1 MFLYFCLS
9 GHVAGRAAQI
19 EWASKVSWTHN
30 LQSFVASC
38 NAYCSGKICFYNS
51 KSSLEIKNPSNEFGT
66 PRPRDRSP
74 IFCAA
79 FTFTSS
85 SSNALPFIR
94 NPDISFPAAASRA
107 RASNF
112 RSNTC
117 CCRDRALHHH
127 PLYIILWDD
136 SMPGNGGGAAA
147 GRRIK
152 RTVLA
157 SSQRRAPLTIVTL
170 RGADDAAIV
179 QIC

>member
-1 MFLYFCLS
+1 MYIFYNSTSIATLPHFEIKLGITEPTGVKTWRNTVFLYFCLS

-127 PLYIILWDD
+127 
-136 SMPGNGGGAAA
+136 
-147 GRRIK
+147 
-152 RTVLA
+152 
-157 SSQRRAPLTIVTL
+157 QR
-170 RGADDAAIV
+170 ADI
-179 QIC
+179 